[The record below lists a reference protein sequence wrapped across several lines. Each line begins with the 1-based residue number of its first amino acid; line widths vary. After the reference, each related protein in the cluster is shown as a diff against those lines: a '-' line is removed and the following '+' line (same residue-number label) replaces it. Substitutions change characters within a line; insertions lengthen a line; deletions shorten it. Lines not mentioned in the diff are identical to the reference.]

1 MSLEASCSDH
11 LPIFM
16 DLNPINT
23 TSRHKRFRFENL
35 WLRERDCVEVI
46 TNSWNSSSGCSI
58 QQKISRCGA
67 DLFQWGGHL
76 ARDFRK
82 RISDCKCLMARLRGR
97 RDQGSVEA
105 FVEARNRYNA
115 LLHSHEVFWKQRAK
129 SLWLKEGD
137 RNSRF
142 FHATA
147 SARKRRNSIERL
159 RNRQGIW
166 CSNQEEI
173 DGMIVDYF
181 STLFQTECCS
191 SEEVLR
197 CVEKNSTEDQNM
209 MLLAPF
215 SAVEVKDALF
225 DMHSDKS
232 PGSDGMN
239 PAFYQ
244 KFWNIVGEDVV
255 QACLNFINSCSFPV
269 GLNDTSIILIPKKQQ
284 PETLADM
291 RPIALCNVLYK
302 IISKMLANR
311 MRAVL
316 ASVVSEAQSA
326 FSPGRAIT
334 DNIIISAEILHFL
347 KRKRQGKHGCAALKI
362 DMSKAYDRIEWK
374 FLQAIMLRMG
384 FAEKWVDLIMLC
396 VSTAQ
401 YNVLRYGKEVGPII
415 PSRGLRQGDPLSP
428 YLFILCAEGLS
439 SLIRVNEKAGLIH
452 GVKVARSAPMVSH
465 LFFADDSFL
474 FFRANQ
480 QEAVLMRDILASY
493 SLASGQKVNF
503 NKYSISFSAN
513 VLADVASQ
521 VCGVL
526 AVNVTSDHGAY
537 LGLPSCIGRNKRAVF
552 QSIRDKVWQK
562 LQVWNIRLLSRAG
575 KEVLLKTVAQAMPNY
590 VMNVYLLPLDLCK
603 ELEIMM
609 NSFWW
614 GGKRNGGGGINWM
627 KWERMCKPKDFGGLG
642 FKQIHIFNVA
652 MLGKQVWKLLTSP
665 TSFVAK
671 VLKARYFPRS
681 SILDANLGFNPSFI
695 WRSIMA
701 AKEVVLRGS
710 RIQIGSGQQV
720 LIGKDPWLPDLED
733 GFTTSELPEEIL
745 MAPVCSLMV
754 ADERRWDFDVV
765 TDLFN
770 TRDIDLI
777 LKIPLSVRRDRD
789 MWHWLADPGGV
800 FSVRS
805 CYKLMTY
812 DANTSALS
820 FWRRLWKLEVPS
832 KVKNFLWRAATNVL
846 PTYDNLLRRRV
857 QVLPLC
863 VVCNTCNESIIH
875 ILVDCG
881 FAKAC
886 WIASPIGY
894 IGHISSFMEWLG
906 IIFNRCSKEE
916 CELAAMVCW
925 RIWVQRNDK
934 VWNSR
939 CGRVYQTLNSAGHLL
954 HQWQYWR
961 KQILFDD
968 AFGSSLRH
976 GAVCWERPHDGWF
989 KCNVDAAVFSSQSK
1003 ISFGCVVRNFEGNF
1017 LAAKCDCF
1025 AGSLGAREA
1034 EALGVREALSWLK
1047 CLHLPRVIIEV
1058 DCLQVFKA
1066 LTENLS
1072 SPNGFGLIIEECRF
1086 LAQELGEV
1094 QFSFVRRSANV
1105 AAHRVARVGGS
1116 LSGPSEW
1123 SAVPPRWLLNNL

>member
-1 MSLEASCSDH
+1 
-11 LPIFM
+11 
-16 DLNPINT
+16 
-23 TSRHKRFRFENL
+23 
-35 WLRERDCVEVI
+35 
-46 TNSWNSSSGCSI
+46 
-58 QQKISRCGA
+58 
-67 DLFQWGGHL
+67 
-76 ARDFRK
+76 
-82 RISDCKCLMARLRGR
+82 MARLRGR
-97 RDQGSVEA
+97 CDQGSVEE
-105 FVEARNRYNA
+105 FVEARNR
-115 LLHSHEVFWKQRAK
+115 SDEV
-129 SLWLKEGD
+129 
-137 RNSRF
+137 
-142 FHATA
+142 
-147 SARKRRNSIERL
+147 
-159 RNRQGIW
+159 
-166 CSNQEEI
+166 
-173 DGMIVDYF
+173 V
-181 STLFQTECCS
+181 
-191 SEEVLR
+191 R
-197 CVEKNSTEDQNM
+197 CVEKNITEDQNM

-215 SAVEVKDALF
+215 TAVDVKDALF
-225 DMHSDKS
+225 
-232 PGSDGMN
+232 
-239 PAFYQ
+239 
-244 KFWNIVGEDVV
+244 V
-255 QACLNFINSCSFPV
+255 L
-269 GLNDTSIILIPKKQQ
+269 
-284 PETLADM
+284 TL
-291 RPIALCNVLYK
+291 
-302 IISKMLANR
+302 
-311 MRAVL
+311 
-316 ASVVSEAQSA
+316 VVSAAQSA
-326 FSPGRAIT
+326 FIPGRAIT

-374 FLQAIMLRMG
+374 FLQAIMLKMG
-384 FAEKWVDLIMLC
+384 FAEKWVDMIMLY
-396 VSTAQ
+396 VSTVQ
-401 YNVLRYGKEVGPII
+401 YNVLRNGKEVGPII
-415 PSRGLRQGDPLSP
+415 PSRGLRQGDLLSP

-452 GVKVARSAPMVSH
+452 GVKVTRSAPTVSH

-480 QEAVLMRDILASY
+480 QEAVLMRNILASY
-493 SLASGQKVNF
+493 SRASGQKVNF
-503 NKYSISFSAN
+503 SKSSISFSAN
-513 VLADVASQ
+513 VHVDDAS
-521 VCGVL
+521 
-526 AVNVTSDHGAY
+526 
-537 LGLPSCIGRNKRAVF
+537 
-552 QSIRDKVWQK
+552 QK
-562 LQVWNIRLLSRAG
+562 LQMWNIRMLSRAG
-575 KEVLLKTVAQAMPNY
+575 KEVLLKTMAQAMPNY

-614 GGKRNGGGGINWM
+614 VGS
-627 KWERMCKPKDFGGLG
+627 
-642 FKQIHIFNVA
+642 
-652 MLGKQVWKLLTSP
+652 VWKLLTSP
-665 TSFVAK
+665 TSLVAK

-681 SILDANLGFNPSFI
+681 SVLDAKLGFNSSFI

-701 AKEVVLRGS
+701 AKDVVIRGS
-710 RIQIGSGQQV
+710 RIQIGSGQHV
-720 LIGKDPWLPDLED
+720 IIGKDPWLPDLED
-733 GFTTSELPEEIL
+733 GFTTSELPEEIV

-754 ADERRWDFDVV
+754 VDERRWDYDVV
-765 TDLFN
+765 TNLFN
-770 TRDIDLI
+770 TRDRDLI
-777 LKIPLSVRRDRD
+777 LKIPLSVRRDHD
-789 MWHWLADPGGV
+789 LWHWLVDPGGV

-812 DANTSALS
+812 DANNSSLS
-820 FWRRLWKLEVPS
+820 FWRRLWKLDVPS

-906 IIFNRCSKEE
+906 IIFNCCSKEE

-939 CGRVYQTLNSAGHLL
+939 CGQVYQILNSAGHLL

-961 KQILFDD
+961 KQLLFDD
-968 AFGSSLRH
+968 AVGSSLSH
-976 GAVCWERPHDGWF
+976 GA
-989 KCNVDAAVFSSQSK
+989 SK
-1003 ISFGCVVRNFEGNF
+1003 ISFGCVVRNFEGTF

-1025 AGSLGAREA
+1025 AGSFGAREA

-1058 DCLQVFKA
+1058 DYLQVFKA

-1086 LAQELGEV
+1086 LAHELGEV

-1116 LSGPSEW
+1116 LSGPNEW
-1123 SAVPPRWLLNNL
+1123 SVVPPRWLMNNL